1 MTSTPT
7 TCPLCDGTG
16 CWDCNGT
23 GTITDPYTLKA
34 AREVARAIRRKLAE
48 VAERR
53 ARESAA

>member
-1 MTSTPT
+1 MTAPA

-16 CWDCNGT
+16 CWDCNGW
-23 GTITDPYTLKA
+23 GTITDPDTLKA